1 MFLPSLSTLARTAAI
16 GGFVV
21 IGSSFYFKS
30 RIQQGIKQSEYF
42 KESLRILRSH
52 RGIAYLLGEPIRDGN
67 LDLGDNV
74 NNFCTGKEAQF
85 QKMEKKIH
93 TESSASSDAI
103 GGSLENSLP
112 ICGAQLMK
120 SQDEETENVLGNS
133 QNITSSEYK
142 VALETEETESSELN
156 TLSHAEL
163 RRYFQGALSQL
174 LQDDPI
180 LADLHPQVTLEEVN
194 ALIELEH
201 GRAMKVYI
209 EKDDGGFWSIVI
221 PREATVHDL
230 KQGLKHHVAL
240 VLSRK
245 GAKNKISWRYIWKTY
260 WLCYNGEK
268 LTDDNTRLLEFGI
281 RNKSTLTFV
290 KKYRERQQFGKRNG

>member
-1 MFLPSLSTLARTAAI
+1 MKVGGLPEVSFYRYCVMFLPSLSTLARTAAI

-180 LADLHPQVTLEEVN
+180 LADLHPQVTLEE
-194 ALIELEH
+194 
-201 GRAMKVYI
+201 
-209 EKDDGGFWSIVI
+209 
-221 PREATVHDL
+221 
-230 KQGLKHHVAL
+230 
-240 VLSRK
+240 SRK